1 MLCHSKYHMKSY
13 FLESF
18 CFLLRSF
25 VRGSIQGIGI
35 KNYQLQLIALCVSDL
50 FFLWMVFLFRKKF
63 KHKFFA
69 IFMLLFNLGFL
80 LLDIVLLCYFK
91 NPDYFVYIDYS
102 LFLFVLIS
110 ILITVYL
117 SLIVSILIDNIY

>member
-35 KNYQLQLIALCVSDL
+35 YNYQLQLIALCVSDV

-69 IFMLLFNLGFL
+69 FFMLLFNLGFL
-80 LLDIVLLCYFK
+80 LLDIVLFWYFK
-91 NPDYFVYIDYS
+91 NPDFFVNTDYS

-110 ILITVYL
+110 ILIILYL
-117 SLIVSILIDNIY
+117 SIIISILINNIY